1 LGPADQKTAAGHEV
15 SPIVPNIVHSGNI
28 FSVVKSLKGKS
39 GYIMIEI
46 GVTVTG
52 DRVRKVEVTGHGG
65 GKAGSDIV
73 CAAVS
78 AVAETA
84 LAGLLHY
91 DREGVN
97 WEMREGYISI
107 QVRDSVKKPTD
118 AIMTTMIIGLK
129 QIVQEY
135 PERVSLRLVQDTGIT
150 DEA

>member
-1 LGPADQKTAAGHEV
+1 
-15 SPIVPNIVHSGNI
+15 
-28 FSVVKSLKGKS
+28 
-39 GYIMIEI
+39 MIEI

-135 PERVSLRLVQDTGIT
+135 PERASLRLVQDTGIT